1 MLRRVAR
8 KLARVISIYVSVAIT
23 LSGRTH
29 MRRWRKV
36 ATEIPPWD
44 ERNRLI
50 ASLIPDGSSVVDL
63 GSGAMTL
70 RTHLKRAC
78 TYQPCD
84 VIPSA
89 PEVLLCDFNASVY
102 PTFSRYFDYVVC
114 SGILEYVADVRGFLS
129 RAAGF
134 GKTLLISYN
143 PRIAGQSRVF
153 RMSNNWVNSFTKD
166 ELERLFEEAELKGH
180 LISVSPSHELLY
192 KLTHLT
198 AQTRTHGGR
207 ARA

>member
-1 MLRRVAR
+1 MA
-8 KLARVISIYVSVAIT
+8 IYVSVAIT

-70 RTHLKRAC
+70 RTHLKKGC
-78 TYQPCD
+78 SYQPCD
-84 VIPSA
+84 VVQSA

-129 RAAGF
+129 RVSGF
-134 GKTLLISYN
+134 GKTILISYN

-153 RMSNNWVNSFTKD
+153 RMSNNWVNGFSKA
-166 ELERLFEEAELKGH
+166 ELEKLFEEAELKGH
-180 LISVSPSHELLY
+180 LLNVSPTHELLY
-192 KLTHLT
+192 QVTHLSVP
-198 AQTRTHGGR
+198 ARTHAGDAG
-207 ARA
+207 A